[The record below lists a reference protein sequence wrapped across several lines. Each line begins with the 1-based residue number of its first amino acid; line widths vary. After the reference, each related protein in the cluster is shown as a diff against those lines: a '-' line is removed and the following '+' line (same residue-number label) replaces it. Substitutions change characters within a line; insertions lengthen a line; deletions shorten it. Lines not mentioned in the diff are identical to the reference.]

1 MVFPE
6 RSKPKPSW
14 LIAVGMAKV
23 AFGPREDVPQPEP
36 VLVVL
41 VALVLVAVMVVVALV
56 PAVAAVEAVA
66 DTIAPLHLPLE
77 PEEVPA
83 ALVPVEAL
91 VHTPFYWPS

>member
-1 MVFPE
+1 M
-6 RSKPKPSW
+6 
-14 LIAVGMAKV
+14 AAGMAKV

-83 ALVPVEAL
+83 ALVPVGAL

>member
-1 MVFPE
+1 M
-6 RSKPKPSW
+6 
-14 LIAVGMAKV
+14 AAGMAKV

-41 VALVLVAVMVVVALV
+41 VALVPVAVMVVGAPV

-66 DTIAPLHLPLE
+66 DTIAPVHLPLE

>member
-1 MVFPE
+1 
-6 RSKPKPSW
+6 
-14 LIAVGMAKV
+14 MAKV

-66 DTIAPLHLPLE
+66 DTIAPLHLLLE
-77 PEEVPA
+77 PEKVPA
-83 ALVPVEAL
+83 APALVEAL
-91 VHTPFYWPS
+91 THTPSCWTS